1 MRWLKLARTAFL
13 FLCLVFAAVGVAAP
27 ALAAEPCGTHTW
39 RASDDA
45 GKTEIGFEARA
56 SDASGCHV
64 YVWDNTTTDSPGSGT
79 LTFKT
84 SHILNGWEPGN
95 TLPKMEAGYC
105 QYRAVHEANMLF
117 VNYFKVADGTEVTVS
132 YRCD

>member
-1 MRWLKLARTAFL
+1 VYRVPFFLLFVLLA
-13 FLCLVFAAVGVAAP
+13 LVSDVPRGASADQGCA
-27 ALAAEPCGTHTW
+27 TRTW

-56 SDASGCHV
+56 SDGCHV

-79 LTFKT
+79 VTFKT
-84 SHILNGWEPGN
+84 SRVLNGWEAGN

-105 QYRAVHEANMLF
+105 AYRAAYEANLLF
-117 VNYFKVADGTEVTVS
+117 VNYFRVPDGTEVSVT
-132 YRCD
+132 YRCY